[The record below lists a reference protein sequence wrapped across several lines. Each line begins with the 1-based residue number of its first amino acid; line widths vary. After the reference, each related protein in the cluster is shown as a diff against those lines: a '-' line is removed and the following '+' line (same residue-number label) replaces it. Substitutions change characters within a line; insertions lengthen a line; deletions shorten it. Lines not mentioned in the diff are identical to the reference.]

1 MSKFMLILN
10 DDPSAFR
17 DVTPAQMQEI
27 IQQYRAWT
35 ERIAKEGRLVH
46 SEKLKDEGGK
56 RIRKRGSALVV
67 VDGPYA
73 EAKEVVGGY
82 YMIEAKNYA
91 DAVEVAKTCPHAHFG
106 GTIDV
111 REVDAFEGT

>member
-1 MSKFMLILN
+1 MPHFMLLLHESTTRR
-10 DDPSAFR
+10 PEFG
-17 DVTPAQMQEI
+17 PAEI
-27 IQQYRAWT
+27 QAIIGRYVAWADAMRAKNKLVAGDKL
-35 ERIAKEGRLVH
+35 EDGGGRVLRR
-46 SEKLKDEGGK
+46 EGGK
-56 RIRKRGSALVV
+56 VIAK
-67 VDGPYA
+67 DGPYA

-111 REVDAFEGT
+111 REVDAFEGA